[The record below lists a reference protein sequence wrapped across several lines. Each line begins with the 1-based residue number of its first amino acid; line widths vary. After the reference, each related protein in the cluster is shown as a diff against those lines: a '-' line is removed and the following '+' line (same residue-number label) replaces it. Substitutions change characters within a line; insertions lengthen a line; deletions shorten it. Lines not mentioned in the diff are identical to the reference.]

1 MSKDKKGQSF
11 LQKYIQRPLG
21 GFVDAVTLGATD
33 LDGQGGGWA
42 RGIADHVTGNKYD
55 FDKQGSNAQIRA
67 REINEFDKE
76 LAEGRSAFP
85 QTQLGSPFN
94 EDKFYRNLRG
104 MQVTDSLMRD
114 YEMGRE
120 KQRNLDMMKQTL
132 PMVDL
137 YAETAAQRRLMEDK
151 SSPTKI
157 SQQILRARQGEAAL
171 MNAVANQGN
180 TAVNIATAGLSP
192 RGRAGGR

>member
-21 GFVDAVTLGATD
+21 GLVDAMTLGVTD

-42 RGIADHVTGNKYD
+42 RGIADHLTGNQYD

-76 LAEGRSAFP
+76 LAAGRSALP
-85 QTQLGSPFN
+85 QTQLGDPYN
-94 EDKFYRNLRG
+94 RDQYNKDLRNMLLTDTALRE
-104 MQVTDSLMRD
+104 
-114 YEMGRE
+114 YELGRSA
-120 KQRNLDMMKQTL
+120 QRNKALAR
-132 PMVDL
+132 DL
-137 YAETAAQRRLMEDK
+137 LEMTDVYAETAAQRRLMEDR

-171 MNAVANQGN
+171 MNALANQTSSAAAASAQG
-180 TAVNIATAGLSP
+180 IGP
-192 RGRAGGR
+192 RGRAGGA

>member
-21 GFVDAVTLGATD
+21 GFVDAMTLGVTD
-33 LDGQGGGWA
+33 FDRQGGGWA
-42 RGIADHVTGNKYD
+42 RGILDDLQGNKYD
-55 FDKQGSNAQIRA
+55 WDKQGSNAQIRA

-76 LAEGRSAFP
+76 LAAGRSALP
-85 QTQLGSPFN
+85 QTQLGDPYN
-94 EDKFYRNLRG
+94 RNQYNKDIRNMLLTNTALRE
-104 MQVTDSLMRD
+104 
-114 YEMGRE
+114 YESGRE
-120 KQRNLDMMKQTL
+120 AQRMKSLARDFAEMTD
-132 PMVDL
+132 V
-137 YAETAAQRRLMEDK
+137 YAQTAADRRLMEDR

-157 SQQILRARQGEAAL
+157 SQQILRARTGEAAL
-171 MNAVANQGN
+171 MDAVARQGN